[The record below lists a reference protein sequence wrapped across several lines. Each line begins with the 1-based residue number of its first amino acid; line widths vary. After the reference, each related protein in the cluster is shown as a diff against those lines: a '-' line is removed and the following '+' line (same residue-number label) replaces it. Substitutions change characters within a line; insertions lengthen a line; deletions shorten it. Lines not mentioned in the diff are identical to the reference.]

1 MPRPSAQTDF
11 SRIVS
16 TVELLSRQLTQA
28 QSNKRVA
35 PVRSIGAVRLETTL
49 SAYAKHVRRMRSDA
63 RAHLPADLFGDPA
76 FDMLLDLFIARE
88 ENYKLSISSVVTAGH
103 TPPTTGLRW
112 LAKIEKYGLVIREPD
127 PLDARRSYIILNE
140 SGRSMM
146 KEWLS
151 RHVSVPEEER

>member
-1 MPRPSAQTDF
+1 MSRPSVQMDF
-11 SRIVS
+11 ARIVS
-16 TVELLSRQLTQA
+16 TVELLTRQLTDA
-28 QSNKRVA
+28 QSGKGAA
-35 PVRSIGAVRLETTL
+35 PVRSIPAVRLETTL
-49 SAYAKHVRRMRSDA
+49 SVYAKHVLRMRSDA

-88 ENYKLSISSVVTAGH
+88 ENRKLSITSVVTAGH

-127 PLDARRSYIILNE
+127 PFDARRSYIILNE
-140 SGRSMM
+140 SGHSMM